1 VHKIDKL
8 IRKSSRLRCLFTSCL
23 LLLLAAQL
31 SGCVSVVRPN
41 YTQTLGELRSGD
53 YSLDPEHVY
62 VHFSIEHLGLSTVVG
77 RFNSV
82 DATLNFDPESL
93 EQLRLDG
100 VIDVASIDMNNE
112 SLENRLRGDDW
123 LDTRQFP
130 EARFRTQNITA
141 AQNNDFV
148 ITGDFSL
155 RGVTRPL
162 SLNATFKGGA
172 DNLLTGKYTLGFSAS
187 GSFFRSE
194 FGIDAFAALV
204 ADEVFIEIHAEF
216 QKNN

>member
-1 VHKIDKL
+1 MDNL
-8 IRKSSRLRCLFTSCL
+8 IRNSNRTCHLFRGCL
-23 LLLLAAQL
+23 LLLLAAL
-31 SGCVSVVRPN
+31 LTGCVSIVRPN
-41 YTQTLGELRSGD
+41 YTQTLSELRSGD

-62 VHFSIEHLGLSTVVG
+62 VHFNIEHLGLSTIVG

-82 DATLNFDPESL
+82 EATLDFDPTSL
-93 EQLRLDG
+93 EELQLDG

-112 SLENRLRGDDW
+112 SLENRLRGADW
-123 LDTRQFP
+123 LNTQKFP
-130 EARFRTQNITA
+130 EAQFQTTSITA
-141 AQNNDFV
+141 TQNNDFV
-148 ITGDFSL
+148 IAGEFSL
-155 RGVTRPL
+155 RGITRPM

-172 DNLLTGKYTLGFSAS
+172 DNLLTGKYTLGFSAN
-187 GSFFRSE
+187 GSFLRSD